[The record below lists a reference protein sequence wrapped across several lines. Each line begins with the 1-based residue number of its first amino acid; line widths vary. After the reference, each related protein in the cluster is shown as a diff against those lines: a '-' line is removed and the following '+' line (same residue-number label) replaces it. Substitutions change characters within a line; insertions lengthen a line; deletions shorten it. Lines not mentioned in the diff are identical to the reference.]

1 MSKKFEKNLP
11 FKVNELIK
19 KNGIASA
26 KIVDAELDIF
36 ECSFDNSESV
46 IIKTKGYDYIT
57 LTLDNLKTLKK
68 LISDSE
74 KYYDKYFGSLEK

>member
-19 KNGIASA
+19 KDGIASA

-36 ECSFDNSESV
+36 DCSFDNSESV
-46 IIKTKGYDYIT
+46 IIETKGYKYIT
-57 LTLDNLKTLKK
+57 LTYDNLQLLKK
-68 LISDSE
+68 LILESE
-74 KYYDKYFGSLEK
+74 KYYDEYFGSLEK

>member
-36 ECSFDNSESV
+36 ECSFDSTPNFKLFLVLFV
-46 IIKTKGYDYIT
+46 IPLLMNAFCVY
-57 LTLDNLKTLKK
+57 LL
-68 LISDSE
+68 
-74 KYYDKYFGSLEK
+74 